1 MGLLFLF
8 VSVLGGWVTPAYA
21 DADHAAEIVEIQSK
35 ILKFFTTMKL
45 DVEWQVVNTFDR
57 VRLKKVETPRLD
69 FPITLFLSREQAE
82 AVDTGRP
89 TTLGGR
95 PRTYAFFLG
104 KGLASTTYGMLS
116 QMFSEVSLE
125 VTDAVPSNG
134 LALGVALS
142 DFSFGYPGFVSIK
155 FESSMTLTTHLYLDG
170 TPIGSQVYHLKKFRG
185 PHSFQIVNSENTEI
199 NMMHSLA
206 ELIYQAQND
215 LYALAQNSYRPP
227 AETEVVYLDMFKVI
241 QASRGWD
248 FYARERASMTEDE
261 RTLARYLHS
270 LSRAYDEKNT
280 DYQAQTLAELRD
292 YVRTRNLSPSSREGL
307 INELKIWHSMRETQ
321 QAGINRADD
330 RFYNFF
336 GDQTDTVIT
345 VAELIPDV
353 AKIGVLAV
361 GCTNPATCPLLLAQ
375 LASFEKLETTA
386 KVVGASSAEYLFGS
400 GELNKAAF
408 AGTKAF
414 VLDRALDRAASLG
427 GKAITGQ
434 IAHSLSGT
442 AAKRSVA
449 RLTASGYS
457 EDFARHVAGQIYVNR
472 MEKIIERSATETA
485 SKFVS
490 GKIAETA
497 AKVTESGL
505 EKIQQV
511 RSTVVQSQ
519 TEVPDGP
526 LKKIK

>member
-1 MGLLFLF
+1 
-8 VSVLGGWVTPAYA
+8 
-21 DADHAAEIVEIQSK
+21 
-35 ILKFFTTMKL
+35 
-45 DVEWQVVNTFDR
+45 
-57 VRLKKVETPRLD
+57 
-69 FPITLFLSREQAE
+69 
-82 AVDTGRP
+82 
-89 TTLGGR
+89 
-95 PRTYAFFLG
+95 
-104 KGLASTTYGMLS
+104 
-116 QMFSEVSLE
+116 MFSEVSIE
-125 VTDAVPSNG
+125 VTDAVPSKG

-142 DFSFGYPGFVSIK
+142 DFSFGYPGFSSIK

-170 TPIGSQVYHLKKFRG
+170 APIGSKVYHLKKFRG
-185 PHSFQIVNSENTEI
+185 PHTFQIVNSKNTEI

-206 ELIYQAQND
+206 ELIYQAQSD
-215 LYALAQNSYRPP
+215 LYALAQNSYQPA
-227 AETEVVYLDMFKVI
+227 AETEVVRLNMFKVI

-270 LSRAYDEKNT
+270 LSRAYDEKDT

-292 YVRTRNLSPSSREGL
+292 YVRTRNLSPASREALLG
-307 INELKIWHSMRETQ
+307 ELQIWHDMRETQ

-400 GELNKAAF
+400 GELKKAAF

-414 VLDRALDRAASLG
+414 VLDRAASMG
-427 GKAITGQ
+427 GKAISGQ
-434 IAHSLSGT
+434 IAHSLSST

-449 RLTASGYS
+449 RLTASGYT
-457 EDFARHVAGQIYVNR
+457 EDFSRQVAGQIYVNR
-472 MEKIIERSATETA
+472 MEKIISGSATETA
-485 SKFVS
+485 STFVA
-490 GKIAETA
+490 GKIADSA
-497 AKVTESGL
+497 AKSTEAGL
-505 EKIQQV
+505 ERIQQV
-511 RSTVVQSQ
+511 RSTAIQSQ
-519 TEVPDGP
+519 TEVPEGQ
-526 LKKIK
+526 LTKID